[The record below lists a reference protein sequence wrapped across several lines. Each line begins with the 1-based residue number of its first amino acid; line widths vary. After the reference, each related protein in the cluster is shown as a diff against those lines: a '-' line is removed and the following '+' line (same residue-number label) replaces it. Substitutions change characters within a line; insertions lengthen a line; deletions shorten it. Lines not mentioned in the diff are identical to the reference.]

1 MKYLKKFNESRTEL
15 TESEIKLFFHSDNIK
30 MNPDGS
36 VDILDDSQVNLNDF
50 FNQFDFDKTRIPI
63 KFGRIKG
70 SVLYIG
76 DSRNGGKLTSLE
88 GSPIECGGQFSL
100 LRPSITDLKGA
111 PKYVNGTFA
120 VVGTETL
127 TSLEGGPIEVGGDY
141 ECQATGITSLEGI
154 PRVINV
160 NLNCNKTKIRDF
172 RGGPEVV
179 GGSLFAAK
187 CNLTSLEGLPNQIGG
202 ELYFTNEEVWDPSP
216 LRNVNIGLD
225 IRGGGRIRHLL
236 NFFFRIY
243 GSTVVS
249 TSEDIFFTHYIA
261 YQRFIQ
267 SLDYNWVK
275 GSSQDPKIDL
285 FRLREAMNE
294 FDIDLVEMLRGFDKY
309 HNSIG
314 PYKYVGLDGERINI
328 FGDRI

>member
-15 TESEIKLFFHSDNIK
+15 TESEIKLLFGLNNIK

-36 VDILDDSQVNLNDF
+36 VDVLDDSQVNLNDL

-63 KFGRIKG
+63 KFGHIGG

-88 GSPIECGGQFSL
+88 GSPIECGGQFSF

-120 VVGTETL
+120 VVGTQTL

-141 ECQATGITSLEGI
+141 ECQSTGITSLEGI
-154 PRVINV
+154 PRIINRH
-160 NLNCNKTKIRDF
+160 LNCNGTKIRDF
-172 RGGPEVV
+172 KGGPEVV
-179 GGSLFAAK
+179 MGSLFAGK
-187 CNLTSLEGLPNQIGG
+187 CNLTSLEGLPGDINE

-216 LRNVNIGLD
+216 LKDVKIGLD

-243 GSTVVS
+243 GATVVS
-249 TSEDIFFTHYIA
+249 SGDDIFFTYNVA

-275 GSSQDPKIDL
+275 GSSRDPKIDL
-285 FRLREAMNE
+285 FRLKEAMDE
-294 FDIDLVEMLRGFDKY
+294 FDIDLVEMLRGFAKY

-328 FGDRI
+328 FGDKI